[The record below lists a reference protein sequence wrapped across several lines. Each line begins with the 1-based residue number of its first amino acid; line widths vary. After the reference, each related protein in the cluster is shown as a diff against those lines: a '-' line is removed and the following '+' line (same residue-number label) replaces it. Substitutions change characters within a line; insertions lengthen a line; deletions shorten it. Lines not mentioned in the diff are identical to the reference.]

1 MSIVG
6 IDILP
11 TCIHS
16 KFYGRDQGMPS
27 HVLSKRDFLSSQH
40 CILTTLHTHITC
52 DYIHKLLVTIIKKHD
67 NKFSCKFYLMS
78 VHTKSVIILAL
89 VQAASIDA
97 VPIRLQHFQNC
108 YGFFCNCIIS
118 AKAFHQ
124 GFLPHFL
131 LKSTALL
138 NMVIMNTLNEPKSIL
153 FTQRH

>member
-1 MSIVG
+1 MLTIAKYHSNNGTPDAKLLLRSEKVWLRVFVSIVG

-67 NKFSCKFYLMS
+67 NKFSCKF
-78 VHTKSVIILAL
+78 
-89 VQAASIDA
+89 
-97 VPIRLQHFQNC
+97 HF
-108 YGFFCNCIIS
+108 I
-118 AKAFHQ
+118 
-124 GFLPHFL
+124 
-131 LKSTALL
+131 
-138 NMVIMNTLNEPKSIL
+138 
-153 FTQRH
+153 